1 MAGRQWCG
9 PHKGRSGSV
18 SRRAWTL
25 TWGLSCAWRVF
36 ACDTQRGSGLGQTL
50 PLRARGSWRGRDPLP
65 RLFLRS
71 CVLGSLRCP
80 PGPVWAADSHM
91 PSAGHARLALPR
103 PDRVEVSVWVCSSS
117 FPALGKGLMP
127 RGQSLHGRTGA
138 APSVGSGYHLSFI
151 QRGSPVAPRF
161 VLRLQG
167 RCQETQKGPRE
178 RGEGPPA
185 TLTASSSSSLRPT
198 LRGTRV

>member
-1 MAGRQWCG
+1 MHLAVRVRASAPRGHPGKWREG
-9 PHKGRSGSV
+9 SGSV
-18 SRRAWTL
+18 GPSGSVGRRAWTL

-91 PSAGHARLALPR
+91 PSAGHARLGPAPPR
-103 PDRVEVSVWVCSSS
+103 PCR
-117 FPALGKGLMP
+117 GLC
-127 RGQSLHGRTGA
+127 
-138 APSVGSGYHLSFI
+138 VGVFL
-151 QRGSPVAPRF
+151 V
-161 VLRLQG
+161 
-167 RCQETQKGPRE
+167 
-178 RGEGPPA
+178 PP
-185 TLTASSSSSLRPT
+185 
-198 LRGTRV
+198 GTRKGTDAPWPVPSREDWGGAIRGLGVPPLLYSEGQPCGPQICPEASRPVSGDPEGTQGAE